1 MQQRQLHQLEP
12 EITKEERKMSGIVS
26 REIRLKQRPV
36 GIPKES
42 DFEIVEVT
50 VAEPKAGEVL
60 VRNIYMSVDPYMRG
74 VVRNVALGVPLEG
87 GCVGQVVQ
95 SGSESFQVGDHVLGG
110 LGWREYYLARAENL
124 SQIDPTL
131 APIQSFIGA
140 VGMPGRTA
148 YFGLLDVGEPKAG
161 ETVFVLRRLRRGW
174 RDCLSNR
181 QDQRMPCGC
190 QCRIGS
196 EGELALRKSGR

>member
-1 MQQRQLHQLEP
+1 
-12 EITKEERKMSGIVS
+12 MSEIVS
-26 REIRLKQRPV
+26 REIRLKQRPAGV
-36 GIPKES
+36 PKEN
-42 DFEIVEVT
+42 DFEIVEVG
-50 VAEPKAGEVL
+50 VNEPQAGEVL

-95 SGSESFQVGDHVLGG
+95 SGSESFQVGDYVLGG
-110 LGWREYYLARAENL
+110 LGWREYYLARAESL

-161 ETVFVLRRLRRGW
+161 ETVFVSAASARLARLFARSPRSKSAAWLPAQAPIRRWSGSWKRRESMQP
-174 RDCLSNR
+174 LIIN
-181 QDQRMPCGC
+181 
-190 QCRIGS
+190 GS
-196 EGELALRKSGR
+196 IT